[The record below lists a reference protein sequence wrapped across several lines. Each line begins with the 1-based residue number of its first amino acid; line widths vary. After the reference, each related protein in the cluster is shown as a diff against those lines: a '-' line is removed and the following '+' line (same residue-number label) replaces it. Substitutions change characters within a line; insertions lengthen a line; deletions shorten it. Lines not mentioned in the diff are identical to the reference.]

1 MELVDER
8 ILKLWELLHVFPDE
22 TFTPSKC
29 LMFQNKLFYD
39 ILYKYIS
46 NLCKGWGLPSKVI
59 GEFED
64 TLEEFQPFFE
74 DWVEMVCNLF

>member
-1 MELVDER
+1 
-8 ILKLWELLHVFPDE
+8 
-22 TFTPSKC
+22 
-29 LMFQNKLFYD
+29 MFQNKLFYD

-74 DWVEMVCNLF
+74 DWIEMVCNLF